1 VAGDHAVVGTSAAG
15 VRRREVRDGGSDR
28 WGLRASERERARVR
42 GKQRRQDWPT
52 GQWKGERGEGT
63 QAEQADMR
71 EPPVSAGGCS
81 GAGARGGGGAAWA
94 NWTQLGFS
102 IFREFVI
109 PFLFIFS
116 RVFNSNSNQ
125 VSIS

>member
-71 EPPVSAGGCS
+71 PPPVG
-81 GAGARGGGGAAWA
+81 GGGGAGGAA
-94 NWTQLGFS
+94 GGGGGGLG
-102 IFREFVI
+102 
-109 PFLFIFS
+109 
-116 RVFNSNSNQ
+116 
-125 VSIS
+125 